1 MPEDRE
7 RRSKRVHYDED
18 DYYLMGHGEDGE
30 EKEYCRKKINKLY
43 AEKMKLFAVQDILP
57 NNSNLFEEKMEL
69 FAPQNVLPKKVKERK
84 KCKLP
89 KNKKKK
95 QEREPIVSNEV
106 TERLKQFITD
116 DLNGKEA
123 MLVIQKR
130 LFASD
135 LDGTQNRLNMP
146 LNQVETHD
154 FLTENEKRDL
164 ENKKELT
171 VSLLG
176 PRLQMYP
183 EPMQLKIWNMK
194 SSDNYVLKTKWN
206 SFMNANKED
215 LKVKRMI
222 QVWSYRREEQLCFAM
237 ACV

>member
-1 MPEDRE
+1 MEM
-7 RRSKRVHYDED
+7 K
-18 DYYLMGHGEDGE
+18 MGSNDKNNLNWFSSMFNCFSFKLDE
-30 EKEYCRKKINKLY
+30 EKT
-43 AEKMKLFAVQDILP
+43 A
-57 NNSNLFEEKMEL
+57 
-69 FAPQNVLPKKVKERK
+69 KETVMPAGGPEATMIAAARHFSASHK
-84 KCKLP
+84 AL
-89 KNKKKK
+89 
-95 QEREPIVSNEV
+95 
-106 TERLKQFITD
+106 FITD